1 MSNMKLIM
9 ENWRRILSEKT
20 EKMDSEKFDL
30 LHQIML
36 ADDEIHNLFQIMN
49 EKMSKSILKGAL
61 VMIKEKNENGDF
73 AGKVDAD
80 LNKINDLSLSDLK
93 QYLKQD
99 RKEIGEEPQ
108 QIPVEMPSIAVH
120 EAKRKRK

>member
-9 ENWRRILSEKT
+9 ENWRRNLSEKT

-73 AGKVDAD
+73 TGKVDAD

>member
-9 ENWRRILSEKT
+9 ENWRRNLSEKT

>member
-9 ENWRRILSEKT
+9 ESWRRNLSEKT

-108 QIPVEMPSIAVH
+108 QIPMEMPSIAVH
-120 EAKRKRK
+120 EARRKRK